1 MKEDKVVIKKN
12 EEYIVEIKDVGFQGE
27 GIAKIDNYTI
37 FIKNGLKG
45 EKVRIIIT
53 KVLSSY
59 GYGKI
64 LEIIE
69 KSSSRVE
76 SDCNIYKKCGGCSLR
91 HTTYENT
98 LVIKQNMVQSL
109 VNKTLQNK
117 IQVEKTIGMDNPIN
131 YRNKAIFPVGIDA
144 NGKKVIG
151 TFQERTHNIL
161 ETDKCLIQDAESEKI
176 AKEIFELWNGNKQ
189 NTIYNEK
196 TGKGNLRHI
205 IIKKG
210 FSTNEYM
217 CILVTKEKNKID
229 FNIKLLLEMYP
240 NIKTII
246 QNINIKNNNVILG
259 STNTNIYGDG
269 YILDS
274 LGENIFKISPNAFY
288 QVNPIQTLKLYSLAV
303 KAANITKEDVVFDLY
318 SGIGTIAIFMAKY
331 AKEVYGIEIIE
342 EAVKMANENAKLN
355 NITNS
360 KFIAG
365 DVEVELDKLLSKNI
379 IPDVVMIDP
388 PRKGLDNNSIE
399 NLLKVH
405 PKKLVYISCNPA
417 TLVRDLAKM
426 EGKYEIKSIIPVDMF
441 CFSHHIETVCVLE
454 RR

>member
-1 MKEDKVVIKKN
+1 MKPNKVAIKKN
-12 EEYIVEIKDVGFQGE
+12 QEYIVEIKDVGFEGE

-37 FIKNGLKG
+37 FIKNALKG
-45 EKVRIIIT
+45 EKVRIVVT

-69 KSSSRVE
+69 KSLSRVQP
-76 SDCNIYKKCGGCSLR
+76 DCSIYTKCGGCSLR

-98 LVIKQNMVQSL
+98 LLIKQNIVQSL

-117 IQVEKTIGMDNPIN
+117 VQVGSTVGMEEPFN
-131 YRNKAIFPVGIDA
+131 YRNKAIFPVGIDET
-144 NGKKVIG
+144 GKKVIG

-161 ETDKCLIQDAESEKI
+161 ETDKCLIQDTQSEKI
-176 AKEIFELWNGNKQ
+176 AKEIFKLWNENKQ

-196 TGKGNLRHI
+196 TEKGNLRHI

-229 FNIKLLLEMYP
+229 FNIKLLLEIYP

-246 QNINIKNNNVILG
+246 QNINVKNSNVILG
-259 STNTNIYGDG
+259 NMNVNIYGNG
-269 YILDS
+269 YILDK
-274 LGENIFKISPNAFY
+274 LGENIFKISPNSFY
-288 QVNPIQTLKLYSLAV
+288 QVNHIQTLKLYNLAV
-303 KAANITKEDVVFDLY
+303 EAANITKEDVVFDLY

-331 AKEVYGIEIIE
+331 AKEVYGIEIVE
-342 EAVKMANENAKLN
+342 EAVKMANENVKLN
-355 NITNS
+355 NIKNS

-365 DVEVELDKLLSKNI
+365 DVEVELDKLLSKKV
-379 IPDVVMIDP
+379 IPEVVMIDP
-388 PRKGLDNNSIE
+388 PRKGLDNKSIE
-399 NLLKVH
+399 NLLKVY

-417 TLVRDLAKM
+417 TLVRDLAKL
-426 EGKYEIKSIIPVDMF
+426 EDKYKVENITPVDMF
-441 CFSHHIETVCVLE
+441 CFSHHIEPVCVLE